1 MKKLVQKMNDQLL
14 EKIIKA
20 LGGDKNQ
27 KYFDIDEEIQLTAKK
42 VEKIVVNNY
51 FLNLFLWRH
60 FYLYIE

>member
-1 MKKLVQKMNDQLL
+1 MNDQLL

-51 FLNLFLWRH
+51 FLNLFL
-60 FYLYIE
+60 